1 MRRPPR
7 VYTDTN
13 VFGNVMDD
21 AFEPASME
29 FLRQALAGKF
39 LLVVSALAGREV
51 AFAPPRVQEL
61 FENFSGIAEIVEI
74 TEEAIRLRD
83 AYVSAGF
90 LRHKSLT
97 DALHVALATVSN
109 CDMIVSWNF
118 RDIVNFRKIPLYNA
132 VSLVNGYRS
141 ISIHSPLEVIEDE
154 EE

>member
-1 MRRPPR
+1 VTRPPR
-7 VYTDTN
+7 VYTDAN

-29 FLRQALAGKF
+29 FLSQALAGKF
-39 LLVVSALAGREV
+39 LVVVSALASREI
-51 AFAPPRVQEL
+51 AFAPPKVQEL
-61 FENFSGIAEIVEI
+61 FEGFSGIAEIVET
-74 TEEAIRLRD
+74 TEEALRLRD

-90 LRHKSLT
+90 IRRKSST

-118 RDIVNFRKIPLYNA
+118 RDIVNYRKIPLYNA

-154 EE
+154 D